1 MKTSIILLLVF
12 IFWNIVAKA
21 QCDTL
26 VINMKNGNPEKIA
39 IFDIKLI
46 KFDNITNIFDV
57 TAFEGQLNLIR
68 NYPNPVREGTFIEF
82 EISKP
87 SDVIIE
93 IYNLIGNQVISLKYN
108 NCQLGK
114 NTIYWDCLDAN
125 NLPVQCGTYYYKI
138 RVNNMLLTK
147 KMIIIK

>member
-1 MKTSIILLLVF
+1 MKTSIIFLLVF
-12 IFWNIVAKA
+12 VFWNIVAKA

-26 VINMKNGNPEKIA
+26 VINMKDGNPEKIA

-46 KFDNITNIFDV
+46 KFDNITNIIDE
-57 TAFEGQLNLIR
+57 TAFKGQLNLIG

-82 EISKP
+82 EITKP

-108 NCQLGK
+108 NCQSGR

-125 NLPVQCGTYYYKI
+125 NLPVQSGTYYYNIKT
-138 RVNNMLLTK
+138 NNVLQTKNLL
-147 KMIIIK
+147 IIK